1 MYAMVHVP
9 GGTLKTPPPP
19 LLVPLVI
26 MTKMTAPLMM
36 TLTMTQRNIM
46 REGGSIQPRIMF
58 PLPCWS
64 APSGSAPMAHMP
76 LGSANTRD
84 GINAPAAH

>member
-9 GGTLKTPPPP
+9 GGSLKTPPSP

-46 REGGSIQPRIMF
+46 SEGGI
-58 PLPCWS
+58 
-64 APSGSAPMAHMP
+64 
-76 LGSANTRD
+76 D
-84 GINAPAAH
+84 PAAHNVPTPLLVRAIWERAYGAHAFG